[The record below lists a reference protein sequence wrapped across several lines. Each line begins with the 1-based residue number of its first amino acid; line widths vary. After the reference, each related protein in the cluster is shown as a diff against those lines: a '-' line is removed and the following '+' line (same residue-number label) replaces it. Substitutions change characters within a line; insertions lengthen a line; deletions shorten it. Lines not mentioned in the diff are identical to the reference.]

1 MDGIDE
7 RSRELIKTRILGKI
21 KEIKSFPQFVVETLR
36 KLNDRDSSAS
46 DVALSLSRDEGLVIR
61 TLKLANSAAYGMSR
75 NISSVTEAIAMLGY
89 KNISNIVLSASVY
102 SVMDKSLQG
111 YALDRG
117 QLWKH
122 SLTVAYAA
130 RYIAQR
136 FGKSIPEE
144 AYVGGLLH
152 DIGKVVLNDYVR
164 FGYGIIVKLVEEKQ
178 IPFIEAETQVLGF
191 DHAQVGAMLVEKWG
205 LPEAYGYAV
214 AYHHAP
220 DSVPPE
226 KREKFQPIADVVHTA
241 NTLCLMLGVGIG
253 ADGLQNPMYP
263 QVFERLGIEDGEGLL
278 SELVDFVQVAAEEL
292 ESWESPENE

>member
-7 RSRELIKTRILGKI
+7 RSRELIKSRILGKM

-46 DVALSLSRDEGLVIR
+46 DVAMSLSRDEGLVIR
-61 TLKLANSAAYGMSR
+61 TLKLANSAAYGISR
-75 NISSVTEAIAMLGY
+75 DISSVTEAIAMLGY

-226 KREKFQPIADVVHTA
+226 KRVKFQPIADIVHTA
-241 NTLCLMLGVGIG
+241 NALCLMLGVGIG

-263 QVFERLGIEDGEGLL
+263 QVFERLGIEDCEGLL